1 MSGGN
6 CLYALLIL
14 AATSFAVSLTLTPMI
29 RNVFRGVGLVDQPD
43 SRKIHQEPIP
53 RVGGIPILIAFLGA
67 YILLLLLP
75 LEANRSIRAAFPTA
89 VRLVPACVLIFIVG
103 LIDDLRPV
111 KPWQKLSGQLA
122 AGCLAVWGGIEIH
135 SMAGHPVPNAVGG
148 ALTIVWLIVCTNAFN
163 LIDGVDG
170 LAAGIGLFASATTL
184 LCALVQGRMDMA
196 LAIVPLVGALLGFL
210 RFNFNPASIFLGDS
224 GSLLVG
230 FLLGCYAVV
239 WSQKSVT
246 ILGLAAP
253 LMALAIPLLDTTL
266 AVVRRFLR
274 RQPIFGADREHI
286 HHKLLARGFA
296 PRSVAL
302 ILYALCGVA
311 AIFSISAN
319 FLGDQ
324 FAIAMILVFCA
335 TLWFGIRH
343 LGYAEF
349 DLARRLLI
357 GGSFR
362 VLLNSHLD
370 LDIVRDE
377 LRAAADVDDCWRVL
391 RMSYSSFGFS
401 DITFRVGGR
410 TFHDRCAENQ
420 TAQRTRRTMSWSIVM
435 SLQSGNSLELT
446 RLASDSLK
454 PNGAVA
460 YADAI
465 CIILEEKLESTCDRL
480 PLELLPVTRSR

>member
-1 MSGGN
+1 
-6 CLYALLIL
+6 LYALVIL
-14 AATSFAVSLTLTPMI
+14 AGTSFAVSLLLTPVV
-29 RNVFRGVGLVDQPD
+29 RNLFRGVGLVDQPD
-43 SRKIHQEPIP
+43 TRKLHAEPIP

-67 YILLLLLP
+67 YIVLLLLP

-89 VRLVPACVLIFIVG
+89 VRLLPACVLIFIVG

-111 KPWQKLSGQLA
+111 RPWQKLSGQLA

-135 SMAGHPVPNAVGG
+135 SMAGHAIPSAIGG
-148 ALTIVWLIVCTNAFN
+148 PLTIMWLIACTNAFN

-170 LAAGIGLFASATTL
+170 LAAGIGLFASVTTL

-253 LMALAIPLLDTTL
+253 LMALAIPLLDTSL

-286 HHKLLARGFA
+286 HHKLLARGLA

-324 FAIAMILVFCA
+324 FAIAIILIFCGA
-335 TLWFGIRH
+335 AWFGIRH

-370 LDIVRDE
+370 LDVVRDE
-377 LRAAADVDDCWRVL
+377 LRAATDVDDCWHVL
-391 RMSYSSFGFS
+391 RMSYTSFGFS
-401 DITFRVGGR
+401 GITFRAAGR
-410 TFHDRCAENQ
+410 TFHDSGEQ
-420 TAQRTRRTMSWSIVM
+420 VPTAKKTGSTSWSILI
-435 SLQSGNSLELT
+435 SLPSGNSLELT

-454 PNGAVA
+454 PSGAVA
-460 YADAI
+460 YADAV
-465 CIILEEKLESTCDRL
+465 CIILEEKLSSTFE
-480 PLELLPVTRSR
+480 PVQSELVPVTGRR

>member
-1 MSGGN
+1 
-6 CLYALLIL
+6 LYALLIL
-14 AATSFAVSLTLTPMI
+14 AGTSFVISLLLTPVV

-43 SRKIHQEPIP
+43 TRKLHTEPIP

-67 YILLLLLP
+67 YIVLLLLP
-75 LEANRSIRAAFPTA
+75 LEANHSIRAAFPTA
-89 VRLVPACVLIFIVG
+89 VRLVPACVLIFLVG

-111 KPWQKLSGQLA
+111 RPWQKLLGQLA
-122 AGCLAVWGGIEIH
+122 AGCLAVWGGVEIQ
-135 SMAGHPVPNAVGG
+135 SMAGHTIPSVIGG
-148 ALTIVWLIVCTNAFN
+148 PLTIMWLIACTNAFN

-184 LCALVQGRMDMA
+184 ISALGQGRMDVA
-196 LAIVPLVGALLGFL
+196 LATVPLVGALLGFL

-224 GSLLVG
+224 GALLVG

-253 LMALAIPLLDTTL
+253 LMALAIPLFDTSL

-286 HHKLLARGFA
+286 HHKLLARGLA

-302 ILYALCGVA
+302 ILYGLCGVA

-324 FAIAMILVFCA
+324 FAIAIILIFCGA
-335 TLWFGIRH
+335 AWFGIRH

-370 LDIVRDE
+370 LDVVRDE
-377 LRAAADVDDCWRVL
+377 LRAATGIDDCWRVL
-391 RMSYSSFGFS
+391 RMSYTSFGFS
-401 DITFRVGGR
+401 GITFRAADR
-410 TFHDRCAENQ
+410 TFHDSCEQVPAP
-420 TAQRTRRTMSWSIVM
+420 QRTRGTSWAI
-435 SLQSGNSLELT
+435 LIPLPSGASLELT
-446 RLASDSLK
+446 RFASDSLK
-454 PNGAVA
+454 PTGAVA
-460 YADAI
+460 YADAV
-465 CIILEEKLESTCDRL
+465 CVILEEKLASTRD
-480 PLELLPVTRSR
+480 PVQSELVPVSGRR